1 MKIETN
7 KYVTLAYE
15 LYVGEDDE
23 RELMERA
30 TEEIP
35 LEFIFGT
42 NSMLQSFE
50 DQLDGKSTGDTFD
63 FMLTPDEAY
72 GEF

>member
-15 LYVGEDDE
+15 LHVGEDEE
-23 RELMERA
+23 RELMECYRR
-30 TEEIP
+30 IP
-35 LEFIFGT
+35 QSFFGT

-50 DQLDGKSTGDTFD
+50 AQLRKVTGILSIYTY
-63 FMLTPDEAY
+63 TR
-72 GEF
+72 